1 MSELTFQSFLG
12 PIGLISS
19 SVPDVGRVVSAIAL
33 LSFSTFLKTGARHL
47 VLLFWPSLNSIL
59 ALWL

>member
-1 MSELTFQSFLG
+1 M
-12 PIGLISS
+12 
-19 SVPDVGRVVSAIAL
+19 SAIAL
-33 LSFSTFLKTGARHL
+33 LSFSAFEIGALHF